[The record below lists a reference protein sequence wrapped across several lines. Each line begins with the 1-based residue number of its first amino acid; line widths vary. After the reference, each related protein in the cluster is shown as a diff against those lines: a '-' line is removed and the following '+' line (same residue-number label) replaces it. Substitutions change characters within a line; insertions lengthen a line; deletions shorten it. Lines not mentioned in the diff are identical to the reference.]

1 MAKKSKGLRARTPH
15 ELDPMIHERLRL
27 GILSALVVQE
37 SLSFTELRELLQT
50 TDGNLSV
57 QARKLEEA
65 GYVIC
70 VKRFEASQ
78 AQEHLPPERGR
89 SAGSGGIPREAL
101 GPAPG
106 SGRVRAARP
115 GRCGRTFIPCRRTVE
130 TNDERDTPRS
140 HHHGRERPMGGTAR
154 LAALEGARS
163 RRARRAAHRRGG
175 VPPAKFRSLT
185 LFAFLE

>member
-1 MAKKSKGLRARTPH
+1 MAKKIRRSRPTPN

-70 VKRFEASQ
+70 DKRFEDRKPKSTYSLSA
-78 AQEHLPPERGR
+78 EGR
-89 SAGSGGIPREAL
+89 Q
-101 GPAPG
+101 
-106 SGRVRAARP
+106 
-115 GRCGRTFIPCRRTVE
+115 
-130 TNDERDTPRS
+130 
-140 HHHGRERPMGGTAR
+140 
-154 LAALEGARS
+154 ALEEYLEKLSGLLPDLGKVRS
-163 RRARRAAHRRGG
+163 RATG
-175 VPPAKFRSLT
+175 SLRT
-185 LFAFLE
+185 GINPLPSHS